1 MKLYQM
7 HKKEWEASVKARLT
21 KREIQERKRERK
33 RREDDARRGIERGA
47 TRTQMPSSL
56 KKPFTIMLHTEK

>member
-47 TRTQMPSSL
+47 TRTQMPSL
-56 KKPFTIMLHTEK
+56 LEKPFTIMLHTEK